1 MIKVGTLAK
10 IRRLYFRDKLPIK
23 EICRQTGLSRNTVRA
38 WLREADMVEPK
49 YPVRRVPTKLDDYA
63 ETLRTWL
70 KADAGR
76 NKRERRTKGQMCQEL
91 QALGYSGGYGQVCA
105 FARAW
110 RDGQGLAGAK
120 AAFIPLKFAHGEAFQ
135 FDWSTEYTFIGGL
148 RRRVELAH
156 TKLCAS
162 RAFWLVA
169 YPGQGHEMLFDAHAR
184 AFTAFGGVP
193 QRGIY
198 DNMKTAVDKV
208 LSGKKRKVNSRFE
221 AMAGHYLFEPEF
233 CNVASGWEKG
243 IVEKNVRDR
252 RTSIWHR
259 AKDRRWASWEELNTW
274 LAEQSR
280 LAWSELNHPDYPA
293 MKVADLLQDEQAR
306 LMPMPKPFDGYV
318 ELLVRVTSTALIH
331 LERNRYSVPTEH
343 ANSMVSARV
352 YHDQIAVVAD
362 GTRVA
367 SHARSFDRSQTLY
380 DWQHYISLV
389 LRKPGG
395 LRNGAPFEDMP
406 QPLKQLQAILLRRLG
421 GDAVMAQ
428 VLAAVPI
435 HGLEA
440 VLVAVE
446 LALEAGKPSGEH
458 VLNVLARLKASGPAA
473 NLNETLAAQLKEGWP
488 LQLQEE
494 PQANVARYDTL
505 RGLHAQTDTHGPAHA
520 QAAEV
525 IGATMEPTP

>member
-10 IRRLYFRDKLPIK
+10 IRRLYLRDKLPIK
-23 EICRQTGLSRNTVRA
+23 EICRQTGLSRNTVRT
-38 WLREADMVEPK
+38 WLREPDMVEPK
-49 YPVRRVPTKLDDYA
+49 YPVRRIATKLDAYA

-76 NKRERRTKGQMCQEL
+76 NKHERRTKGQMCQAL

-105 FARAW
+105 FARMW
-110 RDGQGLAGAK
+110 RDEQSLK
-120 AAFIPLKFAHGEAFQ
+120 ASKGAFIPLKFQHGEAFQ

-156 TKLCAS
+156 AKLCAS

-184 AFTAFGGVP
+184 AFAAFGGVP

-221 AMAGHYLFEPEF
+221 AMSGHYLFEPEF

-259 AKDRRWASWEELNTW
+259 AKDRRWANWEELNTW

-280 LAWSELNHPDYPA
+280 LAWCELNHPDYPA
-293 MKVADLLQDEQAR
+293 MKVAEVLQDEQAR
-306 LMPMPKPFDGYV
+306 LMPCPHAFDGYV
-318 ELLVRVTSTALIH
+318 EVLARVTSTALIH

-343 ANSMVSARV
+343 ANSAVSVRL
-352 YHDQIAVVAD
+352 YHNRIEVVAD
-362 GTRVA
+362 GARVA
-367 SHARSFDRSQTLY
+367 RHSRCFDRSQTFY

-389 LRKPGG
+389 QRKPGG

-406 QPLKQLQAILLRRLG
+406 EPLKQLQAILLRRIG

-435 HGLEA
+435 HGLEH

-446 LALEAGKPSGEH
+446 LALESGKPSGEH
-458 VLNVLARLKASGPAA
+458 VLNVLARLNSTTDQTSLNTALAS
-473 NLNETLAAQLKEGWP
+473 ELAQGWP
-488 LQLQEE
+488 LQLREE
-494 PQANVARYDTL
+494 PLANVDRYDDL
-505 RGLHAQTDTHGPAHA
+505 RSQGTNSHASKA
-520 QAAEV
+520 
-525 IGATMEPTP
+525 IS

>member
-1 MIKVGTLAK
+1 MIKVGILAK

-23 EICRQTGLSRNTVRA
+23 EICRQTGLSRNTVRT

-49 YPVRRVPTKLDDYA
+49 YPARRIATKLDAFAD
-63 ETLRTWL
+63 TLRTWL

-91 QALGYSGGYGQVCA
+91 QALGYSGAYGQVCA

-110 RDGQGLAGAK
+110 ATEQGLAGAK
-120 AAFIPLKFAHGEAFQ
+120 GAFIPLKFKHGDAFQ

-184 AFTAFGGVP
+184 AFAAFGGVP

-198 DNMKTAVDKV
+198 DNMRTAVDKV

-221 AMAGHYLFEPEF
+221 AMSGHYLFEPEF

-259 AKDRRWASWEELNTW
+259 AKDRRWANWAELNTW

-280 LAWSELNHPDYPA
+280 LAWSDLNHPEYPA
-293 MKVADLLQDEQAR
+293 MKVAEVLQDEQAR
-306 LMPMPKPFDGYV
+306 LMPCPRPFDGYV

-343 ANSMVSARV
+343 ANSMVSVRV

-367 SHARSFDRSQTLY
+367 SHTRSFDRSQTLY

-389 LRKPGG
+389 QRKPGG

-406 QPLKQLQAILLRRLG
+406 EPLKQLQAILLRRIG

-458 VLNVLARLKASGPAA
+458 VLNVLARLKGNTVPN
-473 NLNETLAAQLKEGWP
+473 NLSDTLARELAQGWP
-488 LQLQEE
+488 LRLQEE
-494 PQANVARYDTL
+494 PQANVARYDGL
-505 RGLHAQTDTHGPAHA
+505 RMR
-520 QAAEV
+520 QADSQIDRVVGGGIGEV
-525 IGATMEPTP
+525 MP

>member
-1 MIKVGTLAK
+1 VIKVGTLAK
-10 IRRLYFRDKLPIK
+10 IRRLYFRDKQSIK
-23 EICRQTGLSRNTVRA
+23 EICRQTGLSRNTVRS
-38 WLREADMVEPK
+38 WLREPEMVEPG
-49 YPVRRVPTKLDDYA
+49 YPARRVVTKLDDYA

-76 NKRERRTKGQMCQEL
+76 NKRERRTKGQMWREL
-91 QALGYSGGYGQVCA
+91 CALGYTGSYGRVCA

-110 RDGQGLAGAK
+110 KAGNGQAHSKG
-120 AAFIPLKFAHGEAFQ
+120 AFIPLKFQPGEAFQ

-184 AFTAFGGVP
+184 AFAAFGGVP

-198 DNMKTAVDKV
+198 DNMKTAVDQV
-208 LSGKKRKVNSRFE
+208 LAGKKRKINSRFE
-221 AMAGHYLFEPEF
+221 AMSGHYLFEPEF

-252 RTSIWHR
+252 RTSIWHH
-259 AKDRRWASWEELNTW
+259 AKDRRWASWEELNLW

-280 LAWSELNHPDYPA
+280 QAWSELNHPDYPA
-293 MKVADLLQDEQAR
+293 MKVADVLQDEQAR
-306 LMPMPKPFDGYV
+306 LMPCPRPFDGYV
-318 ELLVRVTSTALIH
+318 EVLARVTSTALIH

-343 ANSMVSARV
+343 ANAAVSARL
-352 YHDQIAVVAD
+352 YHDHIDVVAD
-362 GTRVA
+362 GVKVA
-367 SHARSFDRSQTLY
+367 RHTRSFERSQTFY

-389 LRKPGG
+389 ERKPGG
-395 LRNGAPFEDMP
+395 LRNGAPFAGMP
-406 QPLKQLQAILLRRLG
+406 EPLKQLQAILLRRPG
-421 GDAVMAQ
+421 GDSIMAQ
-428 VLAAVPI
+428 VLAAVPT

-458 VLNVLARLKASGPAA
+458 VLNVLARLKGSLMPT
-473 NLNETLAAQLKEGWP
+473 NLGDAVAMTLAHRWP
-488 LQLQEE
+488 LQLREE
-494 PQANVARYDTL
+494 PLANVDRYDSL
-505 RGLHAQTDTHGPAHA
+505 RNQPSATT
-520 QAAEV
+520 AEEV
-525 IGATMEPTP
+525 DA